1 MVGRPGRTRLRAGD
15 VSITQGKAGNQT
27 KDETLNLGLDD
38 LSQAHKL
45 AIRRVKANGL
55 HLDRELKPY
64 LQCIVGEI
72 ANAFSEGRHYQYKV
86 DRTQMCEDRTVEK
99 VTDEPTTHL

>member
-1 MVGRPGRTRLRAGD
+1 M
-15 VSITQGKAGNQT
+15 

-72 ANAFSEGRHYQYKV
+72 ANAFSEGRHYQHRL
-86 DRTQMCEDRTVEK
+86 DRTQMIEDRAKICATCGTEHKMGEVNCE
-99 VTDEPTTHL
+99 TRLIGR

>member
-1 MVGRPGRTRLRAGD
+1 MV
-15 VSITQGKAGNQT
+15 

-38 LSQAHKL
+38 LSLAHKL

-72 ANAFSEGRHYQYKV
+72 ANAFSEGRHHQYKV
-86 DRTQMCEDRTVEK
+86 DRARMCEDRASVAHPENCVCAMCLHK
-99 VTDEPTTHL
+99 REFPKAQNPER